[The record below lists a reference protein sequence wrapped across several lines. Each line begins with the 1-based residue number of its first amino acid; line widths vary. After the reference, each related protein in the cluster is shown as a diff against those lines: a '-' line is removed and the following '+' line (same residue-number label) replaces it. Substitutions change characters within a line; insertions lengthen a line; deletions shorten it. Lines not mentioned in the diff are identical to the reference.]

1 MKIEKLNDFQIRC
14 TLTAEDLKENQV
26 GLTDIV
32 FCSDKARSLLRNMMQ
47 HASDDFGFDFS
58 SSPSIMVEMR
68 ATSPENLVLTLTKMN
83 GSEDMRRY
91 MTGLASGMSGA
102 FGSFPS
108 ASSGDGSRPYLE
120 KYKNMFD
127 KFFHPINSADPALT
141 EGIRSFRFDS
151 LDDVISASK
160 AAGAG
165 FSGINSLYRFGNG
178 SNYQLL
184 VHCEK
189 ENAEEFASVCDTLS
203 EYGLSLTCTPATENY
218 LKEHGGLII
227 ENNALQQLAYL

>member
-32 FCSDKARSLLRNMMQ
+32 FCSDKAKSLLKDMMQ

-83 GSEDMRRY
+83 GSEDIRRY
-91 MTGLASGMSGA
+91 MSGLASGIS
-102 FGSFPS
+102 GSFGGIS
-108 ASSGDGSRPYLE
+108 AMASGDGSRPYME
-120 KYKNMFD
+120 KYKSMFD
-127 KFFHPINSADPALT
+127 KFFHPVGSSDTAPA

-151 LDDVISASK
+151 LDDVISAAK

-189 ENAEEFASVCDTLS
+189 ENAEEFAGVCEALS